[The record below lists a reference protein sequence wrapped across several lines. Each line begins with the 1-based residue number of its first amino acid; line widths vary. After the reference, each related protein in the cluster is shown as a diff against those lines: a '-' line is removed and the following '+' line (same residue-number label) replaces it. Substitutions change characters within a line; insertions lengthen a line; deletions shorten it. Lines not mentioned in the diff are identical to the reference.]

1 MDLNQLL
8 REHQLSLMRLD
19 QAATVS
25 EHEAHSQFVRDY
37 ASAIASLKV
46 RLRAA
51 SVALKLGLP
60 IEGPGRIV
68 VTPGERHPF
77 RTVITFEG
85 GTSSQRACSG
95 EASENPDRG
104 NAESKAVLP

>member
-19 QAATVS
+19 QAVTSS
-25 EHEAHSQFVRDY
+25 EREAHSQFVRHY
-37 ASAIASLKV
+37 AKAIASQKV
-46 RLRAA
+46 LRAA
-51 SVALKLGLP
+51 SVVLKSGLP
-60 IEGPGRIV
+60 IAQPGHIV

-85 GTSSQRACSG
+85 GTSTQQTCSG
-95 EASENPDRG
+95 EISENPDQG
-104 NAESKAVLP
+104 NVASQAVFP